1 MIRERR
7 GSAKL
12 SMCFVLT
19 VCSLYKNKK
28 MFLKSCPQNSSIT
41 QRINKRR
48 CQILKNNSQVNYY
61 GYLSRT
67 GLHRECG
74 NQSLLATAADRG
86 TVLAATILVSHC
98 LTSDCLLQKS
108 VRRKVFNH
116 IFYIHIHSFKPAYFN
131 TEH

>member
-1 MIRERR
+1 M
-7 GSAKL
+7 S
-12 SMCFVLT
+12 
-19 VCSLYKNKK
+19 NP
-28 MFLKSCPQNSSIT
+28 LK
-41 QRINKRR
+41 
-48 CQILKNNSQVNYY
+48 NSQVNYY
-61 GYLSRT
+61 GYLSRS